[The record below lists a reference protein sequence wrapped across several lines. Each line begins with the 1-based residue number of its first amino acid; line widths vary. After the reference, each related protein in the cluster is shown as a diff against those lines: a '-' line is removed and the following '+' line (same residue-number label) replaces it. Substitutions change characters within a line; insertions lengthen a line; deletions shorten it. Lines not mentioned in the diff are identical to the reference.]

1 MTDIMAEAVEAIEKK
16 NLEVLFLT
24 DLLNLILKGKA
35 QSLSTPQVFEFLMMK
50 QT

>member
-1 MTDIMAEAVEAIEKK
+1 MTDIMAEAVEAIEK

-35 QSLSTPQVFEFLMMK
+35 QSLSIPQVFEFLMMK